1 MKTEQKPIGSGFG
14 AVSTTNDV
22 ISGINLTGKTAIVTG
37 GYSGL
42 GKETVRTL
50 RLAGAE
56 VIVPTRDYE
65 RAEAALKDIDGI
77 KIELMDLL
85 DPSSIDAFADKF
97 LASDRPLHILVNC
110 AAIMACPLYRDS
122 RGYEFQL
129 ATNHLWHFQLTTRLL
144 PALRKAN
151 GSRVVSVSSW
161 GHHFS
166 PFVFDDPNFENRDYT
181 PWEGYGQSKTAN
193 VLFTVELDKRFKK
206 DGIRAFSL
214 HPGSIA
220 GTGLGRYLPEEALLA
235 SGSYDEQGNPII
247 DPSKNLKTIEQG
259 AATIVWCA
267 VSPQLNDMG
276 GVYCE
281 NCDVAHMDFNNYEN
295 WRIEDATDFS
305 GVMPFAVDNEAAERL
320 WNLSER
326 LISGKQ

>member
-14 AVSTTNDV
+14 AASTTNDV
-22 ISGINLTGKTAIVTG
+22 IAGIDLTGKIAIVTG

-56 VIVPTRDYE
+56 VIVPARDYE
-65 RAEAALKDIDGI
+65 RAEAALKDIDGV

-85 DPSSIDAFADKF
+85 DPSSIDTFADKY

-129 ATNHLWHFQLTTRLL
+129 ATNHLGHFQLTTRLL

-151 GSRVVSVSSW
+151 EARVVSVSSW

-206 DGIRAFSL
+206 DGIRSFTL

-220 GTGLGRYLPEEALLA
+220 GTGLGKYLPPEALMA
-235 SGSYDEQGNPII
+235 AYDELGNPII
-247 DPSKNLKTIEQG
+247 DPSKNLKSVEQG

-267 VSPQLNDMG
+267 TSPQLNGMG

-281 NCDVAHMDFNNYEN
+281 NCDISHMDFHNYEN
-295 WRIEDATDFS
+295 WKIEEATDFS
-305 GVMPFAVDNEAAERL
+305 CVMPFAVDEEAAERL

-326 LISGKQ
+326 LIEGKQ